1 MGEFRR
7 SRAPLQPAD
16 LAESFLGFVHRLA
29 CCIGQIYRELTKI
42 CQMAQALWR
51 TQNVTHTH
59 SQLPQTFLQGGCQ
72 VHAGEQLAVLP
83 LCHASGLCFDA
94 NLPCFCAHAC
104 AACSLLQLLQR
115 QDCLSPPLP
124 ELPKRQSTD
133 SAYARAVEP
142 AGEGGVACTHLAVS

>member
-51 TQNVTHTH
+51 PQNVTHTH

-104 AACSLLQLLQR
+104 AACSLLQLLQPAR
-115 QDCLSPPLP
+115 MTQQLLDISVLLLQPLQTVCLHIKFEMMKIFCFL
-124 ELPKRQSTD
+124 
-133 SAYARAVEP
+133 
-142 AGEGGVACTHLAVS
+142 CF